1 MRNLFRALA
10 LGLMTLASACR
21 TQLAPRHVSL
31 ASADSD
37 HAELVQAA
45 EHFLR
50 VFDNMEW
57 EPFQAAWSSA
67 PSVFF
72 PFRDTPERVEGPAVA
87 ARFQAFFTEVRA
99 SREGPP
105 YLRLSPLQFR
115 AEVLGS
121 TGLVTFMLRSVPGS
135 VGRRTLLFV
144 REGGQWKL
152 AHMHAS
158 NVEPPT
164 P

>member
-1 MRNLFRALA
+1 MRSLVRAFSCCIVLLALACQPPRALEPPA
-10 LGLMTLASACR
+10 PSAPER
-21 TQLAPRHVSL
+21 DR
-31 ASADSD
+31 
-37 HAELVQAA
+37 AELVQAA

-50 VFDNMEW
+50 VFDHMEW
-57 EPFQAAWSSA
+57 EPFRAAWSAA

-87 ARFQAFFTEVRA
+87 TRFRTFFDEVKA
-99 SREGPP
+99 TREGPP
-105 YLRLSPLQFR
+105 YLRLEPQQLR
-115 AEVLGS
+115 AEVIGS
-121 TGLVTFMLRSVPGS
+121 TGLVTFMLGRSPGA

-158 NVEPPT
+158 NTEPAT

>member
-1 MRNLFRALA
+1 MSPAPSGDDRAA
-10 LGLMTLASACR
+10 LI
-21 TQLAPRHVSL
+21 
-31 ASADSD
+31 
-37 HAELVQAA
+37 QAA

-57 EPFQAAWSSA
+57 EPFLAAWSSA

-87 ARFQAFFTEVRA
+87 ARFRAFFDEVKA
-99 SREGPP
+99 TSEGPP
-105 YLRLSPLQFR
+105 YLRLQPQQLR
-115 AEVLGS
+115 AEVMGS
-121 TGLVTFMLRSVPGS
+121 TGLVTFMLSRSPGG

-144 REGGQWKL
+144 REGGRWKL

-158 NVEPPT
+158 NAEPVAP
-164 P
+164 